1 MLITVRY
8 KVAGQIAVY

>member
-8 KVAGQIAVY
+8 KVAGQTADY